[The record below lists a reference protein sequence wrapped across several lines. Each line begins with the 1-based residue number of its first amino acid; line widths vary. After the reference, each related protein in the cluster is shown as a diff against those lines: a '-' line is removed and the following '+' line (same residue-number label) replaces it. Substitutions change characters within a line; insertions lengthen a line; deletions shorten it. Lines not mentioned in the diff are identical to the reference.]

1 MAKMAGAITDV
12 PGVEVGHASD
22 FEGLTGCTVVL
33 FREGAIGGGLAPG
46 MAAGTRGMDIF
57 RSLHLRDEI
66 HGVLLAGGSGF
77 GLDATGGVMR
87 YLEEQGIGFDVGITR
102 VPRVPSAVIFDLPL
116 GNCRRR
122 PDVEMGYQACLN
134 AKSGPVEQGSVGV
147 GTGATV
153 GKLYGLKRA
162 MKGGVGTA
170 SIAGPYGVVGALAVV
185 NAFGDVL
192 DYRTGEILAGLR
204 DESGTRLIS
213 TVEEMKK
220 GKVPRAFDFGF
231 RVARH
236 EGQNTTLAVV
246 AFEAALIKPE
256 LNVLAL
262 MAQRALVKTISPI
275 HTTFDGDVIFTAS
288 VGRYKGQA
296 DLNVLGILA
305 EEVLAEAVNNA
316 VKAAKGL
323 GGVPSRS
330 DLLEL
335 NPKLKEG

>member
-1 MAKMAGAITDV
+1 MSGGITDV

-33 FREGAIGGGLAPG
+33 FPEGAIGGGLAPG

-66 HGVLLAGGSGF
+66 HGILLAGGSGF

-87 YLEEQGIGFDVGITR
+87 YLEERGIGFDVGITR

-116 GNCRRR
+116 GDCRRR

-134 AKSGPVEQGSVGV
+134 ARSGPVEQGSVGV

-170 SIAGPYGVVGALAVV
+170 SVEGPYGVVGALAVV

-192 DYRTGEILAGLR
+192 DYHTREILAGLR
-204 DESGTRLIS
+204 DEAGTRLIS

-220 GKVPRAFDFGF
+220 GKAPRAFDFGF
-231 RVARH
+231 REG

-246 AFEAALIKPE
+246 AFEASLIKPE

-288 VGRYKGQA
+288 VGRSKGKA

-305 EEVLAEAVNNA
+305 EEVLAEAINNA

-323 GGVPSRS
+323 GGVPSRA
-330 DLLEL
+330 DLLQIQ
-335 NPKLKEG
+335 NKEA

>member
-1 MAKMAGAITDV
+1 MSGGITDV

-33 FREGAIGGGLAPG
+33 FPEGAIGGGLAPG

-66 HGVLLAGGSGF
+66 HGILLAGGSGF

-87 YLEEQGIGFDVGITR
+87 YLEERGIGFDVGITR

-116 GNCRRR
+116 GDCRRR

-134 AKSGPVEQGSVGV
+134 ARSGPVEQGSVGV

-170 SIAGPYGVVGALAVV
+170 SVEGPYGVVGALAVV

-192 DYRTGEILAGLR
+192 DYHTREILAGLR

-220 GKVPRAFDFGF
+220 GKAPRAFDFGF
-231 RVARH
+231 REG

-246 AFEAALIKPE
+246 AFEASLIKPE

-288 VGRYKGQA
+288 VGRSKGKA

-305 EEVLAEAVNNA
+305 EEVLAEAINNA

-323 GGVPSRS
+323 GGVPSRV
-330 DLLEL
+330 DLLQIQ
-335 NPKLKEG
+335 NKEA

>member
-1 MAKMAGAITDV
+1 MFGGITDV

-22 FEGLTGCTVVL
+22 FEGLTGCTVIL
-33 FREGAIGGGLAPG
+33 FPKGAIGGGLALG
-46 MAAGTRGMDIF
+46 TAAGTRGIDIF
-57 RSLHLRDEI
+57 RSLHFRDEI
-66 HGVLLAGGSGF
+66 HGILLAGGSGF

-87 YLEEQGIGFDVGITR
+87 YLEEQGVGFDVGVTR
-102 VPRVPSAVIFDLPL
+102 VPRVPSAVIFDLSL
-116 GNCRRR
+116 GDCRRR
-122 PDVEMGYQACLN
+122 PDVKMGYQACLN
-134 AKSGPVEQGSVGV
+134 TKNGPVEQGSVGV

-170 SIAGPYGVVGALAVV
+170 SIESPYGIVGALAVV

-220 GKVPRAFDFGF
+220 GKTLQVFDFGF
-231 RVARH
+231 R
-236 EGQNTTLAVV
+236 EGENTTLAIVV
-246 AFEAALIKPE
+246 FEAFLTKLE

-262 MAQRALVKTISPI
+262 MAQRALVKTISPV

-288 VGRYKGQA
+288 VGQYKEKV
-296 DLNVLGILA
+296 DLNILGIFA
-305 EEVLAEAVNNA
+305 EEVLAQAINNA
-316 VKAAKGL
+316 IKAAKGL

-330 DLLEL
+330 DLFG
-335 NPKLKEG
+335 KEM

>member
-1 MAKMAGAITDV
+1 MSGGITDV

-22 FEGLTGCTVVL
+22 FEGITGCTVLL
-33 FREGAIGGGLAPG
+33 FRDGAIGGGIIPG
-46 MAAGTRGMDIF
+46 VAAGTRGTNFF
-57 RSLHLRDEI
+57 RSFSLRDEI
-66 HGVLLAGGSGF
+66 NAILLTGGSSF
-77 GLDATGGVMR
+77 GLDAAGGVMK
-87 YLEEQGIGFDVGITR
+87 YLEERGIGFDVKITR

-122 PDVEMGYQACLN
+122 PDATMAYQACLN
-134 AKSGPVEQGSVGV
+134 ARSGPVEQGSVGV

-153 GKLYGLKRA
+153 GKLFGLKRA

-170 SIAGPYGVVGALAVV
+170 NVESPYGVVGALAVV
-185 NAFGDVL
+185 NAFGDIL
-192 DYRTGEILAGLR
+192 DYHTREILAGLR

-213 TVEEMKK
+213 TVEEMKR
-220 GKVPRAFDFGF
+220 GQAPRGFDFGF
-231 RVARH
+231 R
-236 EGQNTTLAVV
+236 EEQNTTLGVV

-256 LNVLAL
+256 LNVLAQ

-288 VGRYKGQA
+288 LGRYKGKA
-296 DLNVLGILA
+296 DLNLLGILA

-330 DLLEL
+330 ELLEL
-335 NPKLKEG
+335 KEA

>member
-1 MAKMAGAITDV
+1 MSGYGVITDV

-22 FEGLTGCTVVL
+22 FEGITGCTVIL

-66 HGVLLAGGSGF
+66 HAILLAGGSGF

-87 YLEEQGIGFDVGITR
+87 YLEEQGIGFHVGITR

-116 GNCRRR
+116 GDCRRR

-134 AKSGPVEQGSVGV
+134 ATSGPVEQGSVGV

-170 SIAGPYGVVGALAVV
+170 SIEGPYGLVGALAVV

-192 DYRTGEILAGLR
+192 DYHTREILAGLR
-204 DESGTRLIS
+204 DETGTRLVG

-220 GKVPRAFDFGF
+220 GQAPRGFDFGF
-231 RVARH
+231 R
-236 EGQNTTLAVV
+236 EGQNTTLGVV

-288 VGRYKGQA
+288 LGRYKGEV

-316 VKAAKGL
+316 VKTAKGL

-330 DLLEL
+330 DLL
-335 NPKLKEG
+335 KLKQKEA